1 MKYLVTL
8 CLFLFCIKTVSRCL
22 SFRYNL
28 GGNIV
33 GTVFEALERSPII
46 AATDREGWKTAASSL
61 AEVLF
66 HLDANIMTVSD
77 DIALAKQNGKF
88 VFVHIDL
95 AEGIG
100 KDRAGIAWLKGLGA
114 DGIITTRTQLVRAAA
129 DCGLLAIQRFFVLD
143 SKGMNSIAEN
153 VGKAAPDM
161 IEIMPG
167 VIPKALK
174 LFSGQKIPVIAGGL
188 IETEHEVTVALSAG
202 AFAVSTGKRLL
213 WQEN

>member
-1 MKYLVTL
+1 M
-8 CLFLFCIKTVSRCL
+8 
-22 SFRYNL
+22 NA
-28 GGNIV
+28 
-33 GTVFEALERSPII
+33 VFEALERSPII
-46 AATDREGWKTAASSL
+46 AATDCVGWKEAACSL

-66 HLDANIMTVSD
+66 HLDANIMTVGD

-88 VFVHIDL
+88 VFIHIDL

-100 KDRAGIAWLKGLGA
+100 KDKAGIAWLKSLGA
-114 DGIITTRTQLVRAAA
+114 DGIITTRTQLIRAAA
-129 DCGLLAIQRFFVLD
+129 ECGLLAVQRFFVLD
-143 SKGMNSIAEN
+143 SKGMNSIAET

-174 LFSGQKIPVIAGGL
+174 LFSGQKVPVIAGGL
-188 IETEHEVTVALSAG
+188 IETEHEVTTALSNG
-202 AFAVSTGKRLL
+202 AFAVSTGKKHL